1 MVKGSP
7 RRRGQ
12 RGSSIIEF
20 TLSAIPLIF
29 IITSIFGMAITMWN
43 YHTLASAV
51 KVTTREAA
59 THGADCVGK
68 SCSWTLG
75 TAATYLSSHAI
86 GVPVGKL
93 NVTFASAG
101 STQTCNPLSTC
112 TSSATVW
119 PTLSTNAAG
128 TTDITVSAS
137 YTPVEAIA
145 MMGFGTFSWATLAA
159 KSRQLVV
166 Y

>member
-1 MVKGSP
+1 MVKRSS
-7 RRRGQ
+7 RRQRQ

-20 TLSAIPLIF
+20 TFSAIPLMF
-29 IITSIFGMAITMWN
+29 IIVSIFGMSITMWN
-43 YHTLASAV
+43 YHTLAEAV

-59 THGADCVGK
+59 SHGADCVGK

-93 NVTFASAG
+93 NATFTSAG
-101 STQTCNPLSTC
+101 STQTCNPVSTC

-119 PTLSTNAAG
+119 PTLSTNVAG
-128 TTDITVSAS
+128 TTDITVTAS
-137 YTPVEAIA
+137 YTPIEAIG
-145 MMGFGTFSWATLAA
+145 MMGFGTFSWSTLSA